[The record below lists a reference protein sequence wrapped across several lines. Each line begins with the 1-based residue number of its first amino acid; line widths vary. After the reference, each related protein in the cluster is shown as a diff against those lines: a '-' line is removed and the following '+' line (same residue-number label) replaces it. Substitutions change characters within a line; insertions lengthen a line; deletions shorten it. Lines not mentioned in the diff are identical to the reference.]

1 MLKLLIVDD
10 EKAVRDRLSGIDWSA
25 YGIGE
30 IDFAEH
36 GLIGLQ
42 KVYAWKPDIVL
53 SDIQMPVMNGI
64 DMIRQ
69 IHEKFPWISVV
80 VLTGYDNFEYI
91 RACMRSAVVDYILKP
106 INEKELDETFRKLA
120 AAKKDE
126 DEEKTR
132 YETLRFQKQEIIRG
146 LRRRFFRHYFTERM
160 TEDEIEESSAYAEIN
175 LEGNDFSVAVLR
187 PDLDGRNA
195 KEVYGDELELIVF
208 ALDNVLSEYTEKND
222 RVSGRVLRDSAECQF
237 LITGRLSRE
246 EALRLTESLKETVYT
261 IAELLG
267 TTVSAAVGRPATKT
281 NILAS
286 LRSAEELLDRN
297 REHDAFLYAEGG
309 GDLEEEPQ
317 IREEESLIPPDDA
330 SKMKLITRAAIDFID
345 KNYTRT
351 ITLDDVA
358 EHVFLSPTY
367 VSYLFRTEV
376 KMNFINYLTT
386 KRMEKAK
393 ELLKDPRQRIYEIST
408 SVGYEN
414 SRYFS
419 SIFKKYTGQTPV
431 DYRSSLG
438 VEE

>member
-30 IDFAEH
+30 VDTAEH
-36 GLIGLQ
+36 GLIGLK

-64 DMIRQ
+64 EMIRQ

-91 RACMRSAVVDYILKP
+91 RECMRSAVVDYILKP
-106 INEKELDETFRKLA
+106 ISEKELDGAFRRLIAVKEN
-120 AAKKDE
+120 E
-126 DEEKTR
+126 DGEKIN

-160 TEDEIEESSAYAEIN
+160 TEDQIEESSAYAEIN
-175 LEGNDFSVAVLR
+175 LEGDEFSVMVLR
-187 PDLDGRNA
+187 LDLDGRTA
-195 KEVYGDELELIVF
+195 REVYGDDLELVVF
-208 ALDNVLSEYTEKND
+208 SLDNVLGGYMEKD
-222 RVSGRVLRDSAECQF
+222 DSATGRIEPESAECQL
-237 LITGRLSRE
+237 LISGRPGRE
-246 EALRLTESLKETVYT
+246 EAEALAESLKDEIYS

-267 TTVSAAVGRPATKT
+267 TTVSAAMGRPTSKT
-281 NILAS
+281 SILSS

-297 REHDAFLYAEGG
+297 REHDAFLLASET
-309 GDLEEEPQ
+309 EEEETVPETSV
-317 IREEESLIPPDDA
+317 EEGPIPADDV
-330 SKMKLITRAAIDFID
+330 SRMKLITRSAIDFID

-367 VSYLFRTEV
+367 VSYLFRTQV
-376 KMNFINYLTT
+376 KMNFINYLTS

-393 ELLKDPRQRIYEIST
+393 ELLKDPRLRIYEIST
-408 SVGYEN
+408 AVGYEN